1 MESAVDMGTQRT
13 FRAAIIGT
21 GRIADLYDDETVH
34 FPDISLPPGNVHA
47 NMYNVKPVSHA
58 GAYRTTPGY
67 ELVAAANRGKERLSA
82 FGERHGV
89 SALYTDYKEMLR
101 AEAPDVVSICTQ
113 SPDKCEVVLAC
124 AEAGVPAVI
133 VEKAF
138 ATSLKEADAMLAACR
153 KSGTFVAVHHP
164 MRFSLMYRRLKSL
177 ALDGSIGAF
186 GSIACYGGGL
196 VHGGTHKFDFM
207 RFVGGAAT
215 SVLARIPEIEPGGP
229 DPLAATYPDLKG
241 DALIT
246 FESGATGLLSGVSPS
261 AGGMEIRGSGGYV
274 TAPANTGIM
283 KLVQT
288 KQRAA
293 AEFGIEQTSEG
304 RPVRAVSW
312 EEESPAW
319 PTSLEADEKSAMQ
332 RLLTELHLTLT
343 DGDPFISTGEEGAAA
358 LELAIACYQSALI
371 RGPVSLPLENRELR
385 VFNR

>member
-1 MESAVDMGTQRT
+1 MENSKT
-13 FRAAIIGT
+13 FRAAIVGT

-34 FPDISLPPGNVHA
+34 VPDITLPPGNVHA

-82 FGERHGV
+82 FGRRHEV
-89 SALYTDYKEMLR
+89 QSLYTDFTKMLR
-101 AEAPDVVSICTQ
+101 DEAPDVVSVCTQ
-113 SPDKCEVVLAC
+113 SPEKHDVVLAC
-124 AEAGVPAVI
+124 AEARVPVVI

-138 ATSLKEADAMLAACR
+138 ATSLQEADAMLAACR
-153 KSGTFVAVHHP
+153 EAGTFIAVHHP
-164 MRFSLMYRRLKSL
+164 MRFSLMYRRLRRL

-207 RFVGGAAT
+207 RFVGGPVT
-215 SVLARIPEIEPGGP
+215 SVLARIPDLEPIPP

-241 DALIT
+241 DALLT

-288 KQRAA
+288 KQRSA
-293 AEFGIEQTSEG
+293 AEYGISQTAEG
-304 RPVRAVSW
+304 RPVRPVSW
-312 EEESPAW
+312 EEESSAW
-319 PTSLEADEKSAMQ
+319 PTSDEAHHMSAMQ
-332 RLLTELHLTLT
+332 RLLTELYATMT
-343 DGDPFISTGEEGAAA
+343 RGESFISTGEDGAAA
-358 LELAIACYQSALI
+358 LELAIACYQSALT
-371 RGPVSLPLENRELR
+371 RGPVSLPLKNRALR